1 MTDPTPAEPTK
12 RDLPRL
18 LTLPEVVKLTGRCV
32 RSLYTDIAMGRL
44 RVTKLGKSVRV
55 AEADYLAYLEQG
67 RKQGTRR
74 KK

>member
-1 MTDPTPAEPTK
+1 MSESSEAEPTK

-18 LTLPEVVKLTGRCV
+18 LTIPEIVELTGRCR

-44 RVTKLGKSVRV
+44 RVTKLGQSVRV

-74 KK
+74 RK

>member
-1 MTDPTPAEPTK
+1 MSDRTETEPTK
-12 RDLPRL
+12 PNLPRL

-44 RVTKLGKSVRV
+44 RVTKLGQSVRIS
-55 AEADYLAYLEQG
+55 EADYLAYLEQG
-67 RKQGTRR
+67 RKQGSRR